1 MEPDDEAPLTL
12 SKWPFYLGDALLVV
26 TALAIAILG
35 NGQLTNMQVVFCVI
49 AVAFGAVIFGL
60 PYVVEYS
67 MRVREE
73 RDERLSELRLLK
85 GYLQKAEAAL
95 LQSDERLN
103 ELESGS
109 GSVDQRCE
117 LLASAVD
124 QKLNHASQVLATLS
138 QQVAAIEVCN
148 TDQVA
153 AFAALKVQL
162 DVFNATPKESASAE
176 AVTAFPAALATLEAR
191 LTAAVA
197 PLGSIESRVLALEG
211 SAQAAVE
218 AASSATAAITA
229 TAAAEAETSASA
241 RAPRSRRSKA
251 DAGLL
256 QRAIPEKQN
265 SASSA
270 VSRIIDS
277 KSKLAKPEP
286 EVTESTVMPEEPVS
300 EQALPKASVTEVIEA
315 QELVVELDPNE
326 VSEAAAR
333 LPEESEVQIEADLI
347 EDDDLIEE
355 DELQESAESES
366 EAITEAERVE
376 AADDLIVEVVNGA
389 AAEPEFEELAP
400 ELEATEVAMR
410 ASAGL
415 ATEADTPVDLFG
427 EGQPVAIRRA
437 RTKANDAVFTASI
450 LIGIGNKPFLR
461 GSAGG
466 LDWQTGIPMEFEEIG
481 KWRWVAPADLDGPV
495 EVQIYR
501 NDEDPDRKG
510 RHTVEPGQKLEVTP
524 VF

>member
-1 MEPDDEAPLTL
+1 MQSDDEAPLTL

-35 NGQLTNMQVVFCVI
+35 NWQLTDMQVISCVI
-49 AVAFGAVIFGL
+49 AVALGAVIFGL

-73 RDERLSELRLLK
+73 RDDRTSELRLLK
-85 GYLQKAEAAL
+85 GHLQKAEAAL
-95 LQSDERLN
+95 LQCHERLN

-124 QKLNHASQVLATLS
+124 QKLNQASQVLATVS
-138 QQVAAIEVCN
+138 QQVAAIEVFN
-148 TDQVA
+148 NDQVD

-162 DVFNATPKESASAE
+162 DAFSATPKDDASAGVE
-176 AVTAFPAALATLEAR
+176 TALQAALATLEAR
-191 LTAAVA
+191 LTEAVE
-197 PLGSIESRVLALEG
+197 PLGSIESRVVVLEA
-211 SAQAAVE
+211 SAQVAVE
-218 AASSATAAITA
+218 ATA
-229 TAAAEAETSASA
+229 TAEAEASAPA

-256 QRAIPEKQN
+256 QRAIQEKQD

-286 EVTESTVMPEEPVS
+286 EVTETTEMPAEPMS
-300 EQALPKASVTEVIEA
+300 EQIVPNESASEDTET
-315 QELVVELDPNE
+315 QELVVELDPTE
-326 VSEAAAR
+326 VSEAIEEVS
-333 LPEESEVQIEADLI
+333 EESEVRIGADLI
-347 EDDDLIEE
+347 EDD
-355 DELQESAESES
+355 ELQEAAASEAEAV
-366 EAITEAERVE
+366 AITEAERVE
-376 AADDLIVEVVNGA
+376 AADDLIVEVVDGT
-389 AAEPEFEELAP
+389 AAEPEFEAP
-400 ELEATEVAMR
+400 TPNLEAAEAVTR
-410 ASAGL
+410 ASPKLEA
-415 ATEADTPVDLFG
+415 EADTPVDLFG
-427 EGQPVAIRRA
+427 EVEPAAIRQP

-466 LDWQTGIPMEFEEIG
+466 LSWQIGLPMDFEEIG
-481 KWRWVAPADLDGPV
+481 KWRWVAPADLAGPV
-495 EVQIYR
+495 ELQIYR
-501 NDEDPDRKG
+501 NDEDPDRNG
-510 RHTVEPGQKLEVTP
+510 RHTLDPGQKLEVTP
-524 VF
+524 IF

>member
-1 MEPDDEAPLTL
+1 MQSDDEAPLTL

-35 NGQLTNMQVVFCVI
+35 NWQLTDIQVISCVV
-49 AVAFGAVIFGL
+49 AVALGAVVFGL

-73 RDERLSELRLLK
+73 RDDQSSELRLLQ
-85 GYLQKAEAAL
+85 GHLRKAEPAL
-95 LQSDERLN
+95 LECHERLN

-124 QKLNHASQVLATLS
+124 QKLNHTSQVLVTLS
-138 QQVAAIEVCN
+138 QQIAAIEVCN
-148 TDQVA
+148 TDQVG

-162 DVFNATPKESASAE
+162 DAFGATPQNDASAE
-176 AVTAFPAALATLEAR
+176 AVTALQAALATLEAR
-191 LTAAVA
+191 LTAAVE
-197 PLGSIESRVLALEG
+197 PLGSIESRVVVLEA
-211 SAQAAVE
+211 SAQVAVE
-218 AASSATAAITA
+218 AASSATA
-229 TAAAEAETSASA
+229 TAAATETSAPA

-256 QRAIPEKQN
+256 QRAIQEKQN

-277 KSKLAKPEP
+277 KSKLAKPES
-286 EVTESTVMPEEPVS
+286 EVTESTEMLEEPVS
-300 EQALPKASVTEVIEA
+300 EPAVPNESASEDTET
-315 QELVVELDPNE
+315 QELVVELDPTE
-326 VSEAAAR
+326 VSEAIEEVS
-333 LPEESEVQIEADLI
+333 EESEVQIRADLI
-347 EDDDLIEE
+347 ED
-355 DELQESAESES
+355 DELQESAESEV
-366 EAITEAERVE
+366 ITEAERDQ
-376 AADDLIVEVVNGA
+376 AADDLIVEVIDGA
-389 AAEPEFEELAP
+389 AAEADFKEPTP
-400 ELEATEVAMR
+400 ELEVTEAVMR
-410 ASAGL
+410 ASPKLEA
-415 ATEADTPVDLFG
+415 EADTPVDLFG
-427 EGQPVAIRRA
+427 EAQPAVIRRA
-437 RTKANDAVFTASI
+437 RTKANDGVFTASI

-466 LDWQTGIPMEFEEIG
+466 LSWQTGIPMDFEEIG

-501 NDEDPDRKG
+501 NDEDPDRNG
-510 RHTVEPGQKLEVTP
+510 RHTLEPGQKLEVTP

>member
-218 AASSATAAITA
+218 AASSATAA
-229 TAAAEAETSASA
+229 AEVETSTSA

-355 DELQESAESES
+355 DELQESAESEA
-366 EAITEAERVE
+366 EVITEAERDQ

-466 LDWQTGIPMEFEEIG
+466 LNWQTGIPMEFEEIG

>member
-218 AASSATAAITA
+218 AASSATAA
-229 TAAAEAETSASA
+229 AEVETSTSA

-333 LPEESEVQIEADLI
+333 LPEESEVQIRADLI
-347 EDDDLIEE
+347 EDDDLIENG
-355 DELQESAESES
+355 DLQEAAES

-389 AAEPEFEELAP
+389 AAEPEFEEPAP

-466 LDWQTGIPMEFEEIG
+466 LNWQTGIPMEFEEIG

>member
-1 MEPDDEAPLTL
+1 MQSDDEAPLTL

-35 NGQLTNMQVVFCVI
+35 NWQLTDIQVISCVV
-49 AVAFGAVIFGL
+49 AVALGAVVFGL

-73 RDERLSELRLLK
+73 RDDQSSELRLLQ
-85 GYLQKAEAAL
+85 GHLRKAEAAL
-95 LQSDERLN
+95 LECHERLN

-117 LLASAVD
+117 ILASAVD
-124 QKLNHASQVLATLS
+124 QKLNHTSQVLATLS
-138 QQVAAIEVCN
+138 QQVTAIDVSN
-148 TDQVA
+148 TDQVT

-162 DVFNATPKESASAE
+162 DAFSVMPKDGASDTSAE
-176 AVTAFPAALATLEAR
+176 AVTALQAALATLEAR
-191 LTAAVA
+191 LTAAVE
-197 PLGSIESRVLALEG
+197 PLGSIESRVVVLEA
-211 SAQAAVE
+211 SAQVAVE
-218 AASSATAAITA
+218 AASAATAT
-229 TAAAEAETSASA
+229 AEAETSAPA
-241 RAPRSRRSKA
+241 RAPRRRRSKA

-256 QRAIPEKQN
+256 QRAIQEKQN

-286 EVTESTVMPEEPVS
+286 EVTESTEMPEMPEEPMS
-300 EQALPKASVTEVIEA
+300 EPAVPNESISEVTEA

-333 LPEESEVQIEADLI
+333 LPEESEVQIRADLI
-347 EDDDLIEE
+347 EA
-355 DELQESAESES
+355 DELQEAAVS
-366 EAITEAERVE
+366 EAEVNTEAERDE
-376 AADDLIVEVVNGA
+376 AADDLIVEVVDGA
-389 AAEPEFEELAP
+389 AAEAGFEEPEPKSEVAETAMQPSP
-400 ELEATEVAMR
+400 ELNAEANA
-410 ASAGL
+410 
-415 ATEADTPVDLFG
+415 PVDLFG
-427 EGQPVAIRRA
+427 EGQPAATRRTP
-437 RTKANDAVFTASI
+437 TKANDAVFTASI

-466 LDWQTGIPMEFEEIG
+466 LSWQTGIPMDFEEIG
-481 KWRWVAPADLDGPV
+481 KWRWVAPVDLDGPL
-495 EVQIYR
+495 ELQIYR

-510 RHTVEPGQKLEVTP
+510 RHILEPGQKLEVTP

>member
-1 MEPDDEAPLTL
+1 MQSDDEAPLTL

-35 NGQLTNMQVVFCVI
+35 NWQLTDIQVISCVV
-49 AVAFGAVIFGL
+49 AVALGAVVFGL

-73 RDERLSELRLLK
+73 RDDQSSELRLLQ
-85 GYLQKAEAAL
+85 GHLRKAEPAL
-95 LQSDERLN
+95 LECHERLN

-124 QKLNHASQVLATLS
+124 QKLNHTSQVLVALS

-148 TDQVA
+148 TDQVG

-162 DVFNATPKESASAE
+162 DAFGATPQNDASAE
-176 AVTAFPAALATLEAR
+176 AVTALQAALATLEAR
-191 LTAAVA
+191 LTAAVE
-197 PLGSIESRVLALEG
+197 PLGPIESRVVVLEA
-211 SAQAAVE
+211 SAQVAVE
-218 AASSATAAITA
+218 AASSATA
-229 TAAAEAETSASA
+229 TAAATETSAPA

-256 QRAIPEKQN
+256 QRAIQEKQN

-277 KSKLAKPEP
+277 KSQLAKPES
-286 EVTESTVMPEEPVS
+286 EVTESTEMLEEPVS
-300 EQALPKASVTEVIEA
+300 EPDVPNESASEDTET
-315 QELVVELDPNE
+315 QELVVELDPTE
-326 VSEAAAR
+326 VSEAIEEVS
-333 LPEESEVQIEADLI
+333 EESEVQIGADLI
-347 EDDDLIEE
+347 EDH
-355 DELQESAESES
+355 ELQESAESEA
-366 EAITEAERVE
+366 EVITEAERDQ
-376 AADDLIVEVVNGA
+376 AADDLIVEVVDGA
-389 AAEPEFEELAP
+389 AAEADFKEPTP
-400 ELEATEVAMR
+400 ELEVTEAVMR
-410 ASAGL
+410 ASPKLEA
-415 ATEADTPVDLFG
+415 EADTPVDLFG
-427 EGQPVAIRRA
+427 EAQPAVIRRA
-437 RTKANDAVFTASI
+437 RTKANDGVFTASI

-466 LDWQTGIPMEFEEIG
+466 LSWQTGIPMDFEEIG

-510 RHTVEPGQKLEVTP
+510 RHTLEPGQKLEVTP

>member
-1 MEPDDEAPLTL
+1 MQSDDEAPLTL

-35 NGQLTNMQVVFCVI
+35 NWQLTDIQVISCVV
-49 AVAFGAVIFGL
+49 AVALGAVVFGL

-73 RDERLSELRLLK
+73 RDDQSSELRLLQEH
-85 GYLQKAEAAL
+85 LRKAEPAL
-95 LQSDERLN
+95 LECHERLN

-124 QKLNHASQVLATLS
+124 QKLNHTSQVLVTLS
-138 QQVAAIEVCN
+138 QQIAAIEVCN
-148 TDQVA
+148 TDQVG

-162 DVFNATPKESASAE
+162 DAFGATPQNDASAE
-176 AVTAFPAALATLEAR
+176 AVTALQAALATLEAR
-191 LTAAVA
+191 LTAAVE
-197 PLGSIESRVLALEG
+197 PLGSIESRVVVLEA
-211 SAQAAVE
+211 SAQVAVE
-218 AASSATAAITA
+218 AASAA
-229 TAAAEAETSASA
+229 TAAATETSAPA
-241 RAPRSRRSKA
+241 RVPRSRRSKA

-256 QRAIPEKQN
+256 QRAIQEKQN

-277 KSKLAKPEP
+277 KSQLAKPES
-286 EVTESTVMPEEPVS
+286 EVTESTEMLEEPVS
-300 EQALPKASVTEVIEA
+300 EPAVPNESVSEDTET
-315 QELVVELDPNE
+315 QELVVELDPTE
-326 VSEAAAR
+326 VSEAIEEVS
-333 LPEESEVQIEADLI
+333 EESEVQIGADLI
-347 EDDDLIEE
+347 EDH
-355 DELQESAESES
+355 ELQESAESEA
-366 EAITEAERVE
+366 EVITEAERDQ
-376 AADDLIVEVVNGA
+376 AADDLIVEVVDGA
-389 AAEPEFEELAP
+389 AAEADFKEPTP
-400 ELEATEVAMR
+400 ELEVTEAAMR
-410 ASAGL
+410 ASPKLEA
-415 ATEADTPVDLFG
+415 EADTPVDLFG
-427 EGQPVAIRRA
+427 EAQPAVIRRA
-437 RTKANDAVFTASI
+437 RTKANDGVFTASI

-466 LDWQTGIPMEFEEIG
+466 LSWQTGIPMDFEEIG

-510 RHTVEPGQKLEVTP
+510 RHTLEPGQKLEVTP

>member
-218 AASSATAAITA
+218 AASSATAA
-229 TAAAEAETSASA
+229 AEVETSTSA

-333 LPEESEVQIEADLI
+333 LPEESEVQIRADLI

-355 DELQESAESES
+355 DELQESAES

>member
-1 MEPDDEAPLTL
+1 MQSDDEAPLTL
-12 SKWPFYLGDALLVV
+12 SKWPFYLGDALLIV

-35 NGQLTNMQVVFCVI
+35 NWQLTDIQVISCVV
-49 AVAFGAVIFGL
+49 AVALGAVVFGL

-73 RDERLSELRLLK
+73 RDDQSSELRLLQ
-85 GYLQKAEAAL
+85 GHLRKAEPAL
-95 LQSDERLN
+95 LECHERLN

-124 QKLNHASQVLATLS
+124 QKLNHTSQVLATLS

-148 TDQVA
+148 TDQVG

-162 DVFNATPKESASAE
+162 DAFGATPQNDASAE
-176 AVTAFPAALATLEAR
+176 AVTALQAALATLEAR
-191 LTAAVA
+191 LTAAVE
-197 PLGSIESRVLALEG
+197 PLGSIESRVVVLEA
-211 SAQAAVE
+211 SAQVAVE
-218 AASSATAAITA
+218 AASAATA
-229 TAAAEAETSASA
+229 TAAATETSAPA

-256 QRAIPEKQN
+256 QRAIQEKQN

-277 KSKLAKPEP
+277 KSKLAKPES
-286 EVTESTVMPEEPVS
+286 EVTESTEMLEEPVS
-300 EQALPKASVTEVIEA
+300 EPDVPNESVSEDTET
-315 QELVVELDPNE
+315 QELVVELDPTE
-326 VSEAAAR
+326 VSEAIEEVS
-333 LPEESEVQIEADLI
+333 EESEVQIRADLI
-347 EDDDLIEE
+347 EDN
-355 DELQESAESES
+355 ELQESAESEV
-366 EAITEAERVE
+366 ITEAERDQ
-376 AADDLIVEVVNGA
+376 AADDLIVEVVDGA
-389 AAEPEFEELAP
+389 AAEADFKEPTP
-400 ELEATEVAMR
+400 ELEVTEAAMR
-410 ASAGL
+410 ASPKLEA
-415 ATEADTPVDLFG
+415 EADTPVDLFG
-427 EGQPVAIRRA
+427 EAQPAVIRRA
-437 RTKANDAVFTASI
+437 RTKANDGVFTASI

-466 LDWQTGIPMEFEEIG
+466 LSWQTGIPMDFEEIG
-481 KWRWVAPADLDGPV
+481 KWRWVVPADLDGPV

-510 RHTVEPGQKLEVTP
+510 RHTLEPGQKLEVTP

>member
-1 MEPDDEAPLTL
+1 MQSDDEAPLTL

-35 NGQLTNMQVVFCVI
+35 NWQLTDIQVISCVV
-49 AVAFGAVIFGL
+49 AVALGAVVFGL

-73 RDERLSELRLLK
+73 RDDQSSELRLLQ
-85 GYLQKAEAAL
+85 GHLRKAEPAL
-95 LQSDERLN
+95 LECHERLN

-124 QKLNHASQVLATLS
+124 QKLNHTSQVLVTLS
-138 QQVAAIEVCN
+138 QQIAAIEVCN
-148 TDQVA
+148 TDQVG

-162 DVFNATPKESASAE
+162 DAFGATPQNDASAE
-176 AVTAFPAALATLEAR
+176 AVTALQAALATLEAR
-191 LTAAVA
+191 LTAAVE
-197 PLGSIESRVLALEG
+197 PLGSIESRVVVLEA
-211 SAQAAVE
+211 SAQVAVE
-218 AASSATAAITA
+218 AASAA
-229 TAAAEAETSASA
+229 TAAATETSAPA
-241 RAPRSRRSKA
+241 RVPRSRRSKA

-256 QRAIPEKQN
+256 QRAIQEKQN

-277 KSKLAKPEP
+277 KSKLAKPES
-286 EVTESTVMPEEPVS
+286 EVTESTEMLEEPVS
-300 EQALPKASVTEVIEA
+300 EPAVPNESVSEDTET

-333 LPEESEVQIEADLI
+333 LPEESEVQIRADLI
-347 EDDDLIEE
+347 EDH
-355 DELQESAESES
+355 ELQESAESEV
-366 EAITEAERVE
+366 ITEAERDQ
-376 AADDLIVEVVNGA
+376 AADDLIVEVVDGA
-389 AAEPEFEELAP
+389 AAEADFKEPTP
-400 ELEATEVAMR
+400 ELEVTEAAMR
-410 ASAGL
+410 ASPKLEA
-415 ATEADTPVDLFG
+415 EADTPVDLFG
-427 EGQPVAIRRA
+427 EAQPAVIRRA
-437 RTKANDAVFTASI
+437 RTKANDGVFTASI

-466 LDWQTGIPMEFEEIG
+466 LSWQTGIPMDFEEIG

-510 RHTVEPGQKLEVTP
+510 RHTLEPGQKLEVTP

>member
-218 AASSATAAITA
+218 AASSATAA
-229 TAAAEAETSASA
+229 AEVETSTSA

-333 LPEESEVQIEADLI
+333 LPEESEVQIRADLI

-355 DELQESAESES
+355 RRVAGGLQSRRRG
-366 EAITEAERVE
+366 ITEAERVE

>member
-1 MEPDDEAPLTL
+1 MQSDDEAPLTL

-35 NGQLTNMQVVFCVI
+35 NWQLTDIQVISCVV
-49 AVAFGAVIFGL
+49 AVALGAVVFGL

-73 RDERLSELRLLK
+73 RDDQSSELRLLQ
-85 GYLQKAEAAL
+85 GHLRKAEPAL
-95 LQSDERLN
+95 LECHERLN

-124 QKLNHASQVLATLS
+124 QKLNHTSQVLATLS

-148 TDQVA
+148 TDQVG

-162 DVFNATPKESASAE
+162 DAFGATPQNDASAE
-176 AVTAFPAALATLEAR
+176 AVTALQAALATLEAR
-191 LTAAVA
+191 LTAAVE
-197 PLGSIESRVLALEG
+197 PLGSIESRVVVLEA
-211 SAQAAVE
+211 SAQVAVE
-218 AASSATAAITA
+218 AASAATA
-229 TAAAEAETSASA
+229 TAAATETSAPA

-256 QRAIPEKQN
+256 QRAIQEKQN

-277 KSKLAKPEP
+277 KSKLAKPES
-286 EVTESTVMPEEPVS
+286 EVTESTEMLEEPVS
-300 EQALPKASVTEVIEA
+300 EPDVPNESVSEDTET
-315 QELVVELDPNE
+315 QELVVELDPTE
-326 VSEAAAR
+326 VSEAIEEVS
-333 LPEESEVQIEADLI
+333 EESEVQIRADLI
-347 EDDDLIEE
+347 EDN
-355 DELQESAESES
+355 ELQESAESEV
-366 EAITEAERVE
+366 ITEAERDQ
-376 AADDLIVEVVNGA
+376 AADDLIVEVVDGA
-389 AAEPEFEELAP
+389 AAEADFKEPTP
-400 ELEATEVAMR
+400 ELEVTEAAMR
-410 ASAGL
+410 ASPKLEA
-415 ATEADTPVDLFG
+415 EADTPVDLFG
-427 EGQPVAIRRA
+427 EAQPAVIRRA
-437 RTKANDAVFTASI
+437 RTKANDGVFTASI

-466 LDWQTGIPMEFEEIG
+466 LSWQTGIPMDFEEIG
-481 KWRWVAPADLDGPV
+481 KWRWVVPADLDGPV

-510 RHTVEPGQKLEVTP
+510 RHTLEPGQKLEVTP

>member
-1 MEPDDEAPLTL
+1 M
-12 SKWPFYLGDALLVV
+12 
-26 TALAIAILG
+26 
-35 NGQLTNMQVVFCVI
+35 
-49 AVAFGAVIFGL
+49 
-60 PYVVEYS
+60 
-67 MRVREE
+67 
-73 RDERLSELRLLK
+73 
-85 GYLQKAEAAL
+85 
-95 LQSDERLN
+95 
-103 ELESGS
+103 
-109 GSVDQRCE
+109 
-117 LLASAVD
+117 
-124 QKLNHASQVLATLS
+124 
-138 QQVAAIEVCN
+138 
-148 TDQVA
+148 
-153 AFAALKVQL
+153 
-162 DVFNATPKESASAE
+162 
-176 AVTAFPAALATLEAR
+176 
-191 LTAAVA
+191 
-197 PLGSIESRVLALEG
+197 
-211 SAQAAVE
+211 
-218 AASSATAAITA
+218 
-229 TAAAEAETSASA
+229 
-241 RAPRSRRSKA
+241 
-251 DAGLL
+251 

-286 EVTESTVMPEEPVS
+286 EVTESTEMPEEPVS
-300 EQALPKASVTEVIEA
+300 EQALPKASVTEVTEA

-326 VSEAAAR
+326 VSQAAAR
-333 LPEESEVQIEADLI
+333 LPEESEVQIRADLI

-376 AADDLIVEVVNGA
+376 AADDLIVEVVDGA
-389 AAEPEFEELAP
+389 AAEPEFEEPAP

-415 ATEADTPVDLFG
+415 EAEADTPVDLFG
-427 EGQPVAIRRA
+427 EAKPAAIRRA

-466 LDWQTGIPMEFEEIG
+466 LNWQTGIPMEFEEIG

>member
-35 NGQLTNMQVVFCVI
+35 NWQLTDMQVIACVI
-49 AVAFGAVIFGL
+49 AVALGAVIFGL

-73 RDERLSELRLLK
+73 RDDRSSELRLLK
-85 GYLQKAEAAL
+85 GHLHKAEAAL
-95 LQSDERLN
+95 LECHERLN

-117 LLASAVD
+117 ILASAVD

-138 QQVAAIEVCN
+138 QKVTAIEVCN
-148 TDQVA
+148 TDQVT

-162 DVFNATPKESASAE
+162 DAFSAMPKDDASAE
-176 AVTAFPAALATLEAR
+176 AVIALEAALASLENR
-191 LTAAVA
+191 LTTAVE
-197 PLGSIESRVLALEG
+197 PLGSIESRVVVLEA
-211 SAQAAVE
+211 SAQVAVE
-218 AASSATAAITA
+218 AASAAIA
-229 TAAAEAETSASA
+229 TAAAETSAPA
-241 RAPRSRRSKA
+241 RAPRPRRSKA

-256 QRAIPEKQN
+256 QRAIQEKQD

-286 EVTESTVMPEEPVS
+286 EVTESTEMPEEPMPEPAV
-300 EQALPKASVTEVIEA
+300 PKESVPEDTET
-315 QELVVELDPNE
+315 QELVVELDPIE
-326 VSEAAAR
+326 VSETI
-333 LPEESEVQIEADLI
+333 EEGSEGSEFPIGADLA
-347 EDDDLIEE
+347 ED
-355 DELQESAESES
+355 DELQEAAAS
-366 EAITEAERVE
+366 EAEVIAETERVE
-376 AADDLIVEVVNGA
+376 AADDLIVEVVDGA
-389 AAEPEFEELAP
+389 AAEPEFEAPTPNLEAAEAATRTSP
-400 ELEATEVAMR
+400 ELEA
-410 ASAGL
+410 
-415 ATEADTPVDLFG
+415 EADAPVDLFG
-427 EGQPVAIRRA
+427 EAEPAAIRRA

-466 LDWQTGIPMEFEEIG
+466 LSWQTGIPMDFEEIG
-481 KWRWVAPADLDGPV
+481 KWRWVAPADLAGPV
-495 EVQIYR
+495 ELQIYR
-501 NDEDPDRKG
+501 NDEDPDRNG
-510 RHTVEPGQKLEVTP
+510 RHTLDPGQKLEVTP
-524 VF
+524 IF

>member
-1 MEPDDEAPLTL
+1 MLPDDEAPLTL

-35 NGQLTNMQVVFCVI
+35 NWQLTDIQVVSCVI
-49 AVAFGAVIFGL
+49 AVALGAVIFGL

-67 MRVREE
+67 MRVRED
-73 RDERLSELRLLK
+73 RDDRSSELRLLK
-85 GYLQKAEAAL
+85 GHLQKTEATL
-95 LQSDERLN
+95 LECHERLT

-117 LLASAVD
+117 ILASAVD

-138 QQVAAIEVCN
+138 QQVAAIDVSSS
-148 TDQVA
+148 DQAA
-153 AFAALKVQL
+153 AFAVLKDQVDAFSTTSK
-162 DVFNATPKESASAE
+162 DVASGE
-176 AVTAFPAALATLEAR
+176 AVTALQSALATLEAR

-211 SAQAAVE
+211 SAQAVVE
-218 AASSATAAITA
+218 VASSSI
-229 TAAAEAETSASA
+229 AEAETSVPA
-241 RAPRSRRSKA
+241 RTPRSRRSKA

-256 QRAIPEKQN
+256 QRAIQGKQN

-277 KSKLAKPEP
+277 KSQPAKPEP
-286 EVTESTVMPEEPVS
+286 EVTESTEMPEEPVS
-300 EQALPKASVTEVIEA
+300 EQALPNESVSEVTEV
-315 QELVVELDPNE
+315 QELVIEFDPNE
-326 VSEAAAR
+326 VSEAVDS
-333 LPEESEVQIEADLI
+333 LPEESEVQIGADMIKNGDLI
-347 EDDDLIEE
+347 ENDDLIKNDDLIVDEE
-355 DELQESAESES
+355 LREAAESET
-366 EAITEAERVE
+366 EVIAEAERVE
-376 AADDLIVEVVNGA
+376 VADDLIVEV
-389 AAEPEFEELAP
+389 
-400 ELEATEVAMR
+400 
-410 ASAGL
+410 
-415 ATEADTPVDLFG
+415 TEAVTRESPGIEAEAEGPVDLFG
-427 EGQPVAIRRA
+427 EAQPVAIRRA

-466 LDWQTGIPMEFEEIG
+466 LSWQTGIPMDFEEIG

-510 RHTVEPGQKLEVTP
+510 RHTLEPGQKFEVTP

>member
-1 MEPDDEAPLTL
+1 MQSDDEAPLTL

-35 NGQLTNMQVVFCVI
+35 NWQLTDIQVISCVV
-49 AVAFGAVIFGL
+49 AVALGAVVFGL

-73 RDERLSELRLLK
+73 RDDQSSELRLLQ
-85 GYLQKAEAAL
+85 GHLRKAEPAL
-95 LQSDERLN
+95 LECHERLN

-124 QKLNHASQVLATLS
+124 QKLNHTSQVLVTLS
-138 QQVAAIEVCN
+138 QQIAAIEVCN
-148 TDQVA
+148 TDQVG

-162 DVFNATPKESASAE
+162 DAFGATPQNDASAE
-176 AVTAFPAALATLEAR
+176 AVTALQAALATLEAR
-191 LTAAVA
+191 LTAAVE
-197 PLGSIESRVLALEG
+197 PLGSIESRVVVLEA
-211 SAQAAVE
+211 SAQIAVE
-218 AASSATAAITA
+218 AASSATA
-229 TAAAEAETSASA
+229 TAAATETSAPA

-256 QRAIPEKQN
+256 QRAIQEKQN

-277 KSKLAKPEP
+277 KSKLAKPES
-286 EVTESTVMPEEPVS
+286 EVTESTEMLEEPVS
-300 EQALPKASVTEVIEA
+300 EPAVPNESASEDTET
-315 QELVVELDPNE
+315 QELVVELDPTE
-326 VSEAAAR
+326 VSEAIEEVS
-333 LPEESEVQIEADLI
+333 EESEVQIRADLI
-347 EDDDLIEE
+347 ED
-355 DELQESAESES
+355 DELQESAESEV
-366 EAITEAERVE
+366 ITEAERDQ
-376 AADDLIVEVVNGA
+376 AADDLIVEVIDGA
-389 AAEPEFEELAP
+389 AAEADFKEPTP
-400 ELEATEVAMR
+400 ELEVTEAVMR
-410 ASAGL
+410 ASPKLEA
-415 ATEADTPVDLFG
+415 EADTPVDLFG
-427 EGQPVAIRRA
+427 EAQPAVIRRA
-437 RTKANDAVFTASI
+437 RTKANDGVFTASI

-466 LDWQTGIPMEFEEIG
+466 LSWQTGIPMDFEEIG

-501 NDEDPDRKG
+501 NDEDPDRNG
-510 RHTVEPGQKLEVTP
+510 RHTLEPGQKLEVTP

>member
-35 NGQLTNMQVVFCVI
+35 NWQLTDMQVIACVI
-49 AVAFGAVIFGL
+49 AVALGAVIFGL

-73 RDERLSELRLLK
+73 RDDRSSELRLLK
-85 GYLQKAEAAL
+85 GHLHKAEAAL
-95 LQSDERLN
+95 LECHERLN

-117 LLASAVD
+117 ILASAVD

-138 QQVAAIEVCN
+138 QKVTAIEVCN
-148 TDQVA
+148 TDQVT

-162 DVFNATPKESASAE
+162 DAFSAMPKDDASAE
-176 AVTAFPAALATLEAR
+176 AVIALEAALASLENR
-191 LTAAVA
+191 LTTAVE
-197 PLGSIESRVLALEG
+197 PLGSIESRVVVLEA
-211 SAQAAVE
+211 SAQVAVE
-218 AASSATAAITA
+218 AASAAIA
-229 TAAAEAETSASA
+229 TAAAETSAPA

-256 QRAIPEKQN
+256 QRAIQEKQD

-286 EVTESTVMPEEPVS
+286 EVTESTEMPEEPMPEPAV
-300 EQALPKASVTEVIEA
+300 PKESVPEDTET
-315 QELVVELDPNE
+315 QELVVELDPIE
-326 VSEAAAR
+326 VSETI
-333 LPEESEVQIEADLI
+333 EEGSEGSEFPIGADLA
-347 EDDDLIEE
+347 ED
-355 DELQESAESES
+355 DELQEAAAS
-366 EAITEAERVE
+366 EAEVIAETERVE
-376 AADDLIVEVVNGA
+376 AADDLIVEVVDGA
-389 AAEPEFEELAP
+389 AAEPELEVPRP
-400 ELEATEVAMR
+400 ELEISEAVTR
-410 ASAGL
+410 ASPKLEA
-415 ATEADTPVDLFG
+415 EADTPVDLFG
-427 EGQPVAIRRA
+427 EVEPAAIRQP

-466 LDWQTGIPMEFEEIG
+466 LSWQIGLPMDFEEIG
-481 KWRWVAPADLDGPV
+481 KWRWVAPADLAGPV
-495 EVQIYR
+495 ELQIYR
-501 NDEDPDRKG
+501 NDEDPDRNG
-510 RHTVEPGQKLEVTP
+510 RHTLDPGQKLEVTP
-524 VF
+524 IF

>member
-218 AASSATAAITA
+218 AASSATAA
-229 TAAAEAETSASA
+229 AEVETSTSA

-333 LPEESEVQIEADLI
+333 LPEESEVQIRADLI

-355 DELQESAESES
+355 DELQEAAES

>member
-1 MEPDDEAPLTL
+1 MQSDDEAPLTL

-35 NGQLTNMQVVFCVI
+35 NWQLTDIQVISCVV
-49 AVAFGAVIFGL
+49 AVALGAVVFGL

-73 RDERLSELRLLK
+73 RDDQSSELRLLQ
-85 GYLQKAEAAL
+85 GHLRKAEPAL
-95 LQSDERLN
+95 LECHERLN

-124 QKLNHASQVLATLS
+124 QKLNHTSQVLVALS

-148 TDQVA
+148 TDQVG

-162 DVFNATPKESASAE
+162 DAFGATPQNDASAE
-176 AVTAFPAALATLEAR
+176 AVTALQAALATLEAR
-191 LTAAVA
+191 LTAAVE
-197 PLGSIESRVLALEG
+197 PLGSIESRVVVLEA
-211 SAQAAVE
+211 SAQVAVE
-218 AASSATAAITA
+218 AASAATA
-229 TAAAEAETSASA
+229 TAAATETSAPA

-256 QRAIPEKQN
+256 QRAIQEKQN

-277 KSKLAKPEP
+277 KSKLAKPES
-286 EVTESTVMPEEPVS
+286 EVTESTEMLEEPVS
-300 EQALPKASVTEVIEA
+300 EPAVPNESVSEDTET

-333 LPEESEVQIEADLI
+333 LPEESEVQIRADLI
-347 EDDDLIEE
+347 EDH
-355 DELQESAESES
+355 ELQESAESEV
-366 EAITEAERVE
+366 ITEAERDQ
-376 AADDLIVEVVNGA
+376 AADDLIVEVVDGA
-389 AAEPEFEELAP
+389 AAEADFKEPTP
-400 ELEATEVAMR
+400 ELEVTEAAMR
-410 ASAGL
+410 ASPKLEA
-415 ATEADTPVDLFG
+415 EADTPVDLFG
-427 EGQPVAIRRA
+427 EAQPAVIRRA
-437 RTKANDAVFTASI
+437 RTKANDGVFTASI

-466 LDWQTGIPMEFEEIG
+466 LSWQTGIPMDFEEIG

-510 RHTVEPGQKLEVTP
+510 RHTLEPGQKLEVTP

>member
-1 MEPDDEAPLTL
+1 MQSDDEAPLTL

-35 NGQLTNMQVVFCVI
+35 NWQLTDIQVISCVV
-49 AVAFGAVIFGL
+49 AVALGAVVFGL

-73 RDERLSELRLLK
+73 RDDQSSELRLLQ
-85 GYLQKAEAAL
+85 GHLRKAEPAL
-95 LQSDERLN
+95 LECHERLN

-124 QKLNHASQVLATLS
+124 QKLNHTSQVLVTLS
-138 QQVAAIEVCN
+138 QQIAAIEVCN
-148 TDQVA
+148 TDQVG

-162 DVFNATPKESASAE
+162 DAFGATPQNDASAE
-176 AVTAFPAALATLEAR
+176 AVTALQAALATLEAR
-191 LTAAVA
+191 LTAAVE
-197 PLGSIESRVLALEG
+197 PLGSIESRVVVLEA
-211 SAQAAVE
+211 SAQVAVE
-218 AASSATAAITA
+218 AASAATA
-229 TAAAEAETSASA
+229 TAAATETSAPA

-256 QRAIPEKQN
+256 QRAIQEKQN

-277 KSKLAKPEP
+277 KSKLAKPES
-286 EVTESTVMPEEPVS
+286 EVTESTEMLEEPVS
-300 EQALPKASVTEVIEA
+300 EPDVPNESVSEVTEA

-333 LPEESEVQIEADLI
+333 LPEESEVQIRADLI
-347 EDDDLIEE
+347 EDN
-355 DELQESAESES
+355 ELQESAESEV
-366 EAITEAERVE
+366 ITEAERDQ
-376 AADDLIVEVVNGA
+376 AADDLIVEVVDGA
-389 AAEPEFEELAP
+389 AAEADFKEPTP
-400 ELEATEVAMR
+400 ELEVTEAAMR
-410 ASAGL
+410 ASPKLEA
-415 ATEADTPVDLFG
+415 EADTPVDLFG
-427 EGQPVAIRRA
+427 EAQPAVIRRA
-437 RTKANDAVFTASI
+437 RTKANDGVFTASI

-466 LDWQTGIPMEFEEIG
+466 LSWQTGIPMDFEEIG

-510 RHTVEPGQKLEVTP
+510 RHTLEPGQKLEVTP

>member
-1 MEPDDEAPLTL
+1 MQSDDEAPLTL

-35 NGQLTNMQVVFCVI
+35 NWQLTDIQVISCVV
-49 AVAFGAVIFGL
+49 AVALGAVVFGL

-73 RDERLSELRLLK
+73 RDDQSSELRLLQ
-85 GYLQKAEAAL
+85 GHLRKAEPAL
-95 LQSDERLN
+95 LECHERLN

-124 QKLNHASQVLATLS
+124 QKLNHTSQVLVTLS

-148 TDQVA
+148 TDQVG

-162 DVFNATPKESASAE
+162 DAFGATPQNDASAE
-176 AVTAFPAALATLEAR
+176 AVTALQAALATLEAR
-191 LTAAVA
+191 LTAAVE
-197 PLGSIESRVLALEG
+197 PLGSIESRVVVLEA
-211 SAQAAVE
+211 SAQVAVE
-218 AASSATAAITA
+218 AASAA
-229 TAAAEAETSASA
+229 TAAATETSAPA
-241 RAPRSRRSKA
+241 RVPRSRRSKA

-256 QRAIPEKQN
+256 QRAIQEKQN

-277 KSKLAKPEP
+277 KSKLAKPES
-286 EVTESTVMPEEPVS
+286 EVTESTEMLEEPVS
-300 EQALPKASVTEVIEA
+300 EPAVPNESVSEDTET

-333 LPEESEVQIEADLI
+333 LPEESEVQIRADLI
-347 EDDDLIEE
+347 EDH
-355 DELQESAESES
+355 ELQESAESEV
-366 EAITEAERVE
+366 ITEAERDQ
-376 AADDLIVEVVNGA
+376 AADDLIVEVVDGA
-389 AAEPEFEELAP
+389 AAEADFKEPTP
-400 ELEATEVAMR
+400 ELEVTEAAMR
-410 ASAGL
+410 ASPKLEA
-415 ATEADTPVDLFG
+415 EADTPVDLFG
-427 EGQPVAIRRA
+427 EAQPAVIRRA
-437 RTKANDAVFTASI
+437 RTKANDGVFTASI

-466 LDWQTGIPMEFEEIG
+466 LSWQTGIPMDFEEIG

-510 RHTVEPGQKLEVTP
+510 RHTLEPGQKLEVTP

>member
-73 RDERLSELRLLK
+73 RDDQSSELRLLK
-85 GYLQKAEAAL
+85 GHLQKAEAAL

-153 AFAALKVQL
+153 AYAALKVQL
-162 DVFNATPKESASAE
+162 DVFSAAPKESVSAE
-176 AVTAFPAALATLEAR
+176 AATALPAALATLEAR

-218 AASSATAAITA
+218 AASSATA
-229 TAAAEAETSASA
+229 AAAEAETSASA

-286 EVTESTVMPEEPVS
+286 EVTESTEMPEEPVS
-300 EQALPKASVTEVIEA
+300 EQALPKESVSEVTEA

-326 VSEAAAR
+326 VSEAVER
-333 LPEESEVQIEADLI
+333 LPEESEVQIGADLI
-347 EDDDLIEE
+347 EDD
-355 DELQESAESES
+355 ELQEAAES
-366 EAITEAERVE
+366 EAITEAERDQ
-376 AADDLIVEVVNGA
+376 AADDLIVEVVDGA
-389 AAEPEFEELAP
+389 AAEPEFEEPAP
-400 ELEATEVAMR
+400 GLEATEVAMR

-415 ATEADTPVDLFG
+415 EAEADTPVDLFG
-427 EGQPVAIRRA
+427 EAKPVAIRRA

-466 LDWQTGIPMEFEEIG
+466 LNWQTGIPMEFEEIG
-481 KWRWVAPADLDGPV
+481 KWRWVAPVDLDGPV

-510 RHTVEPGQKLEVTP
+510 RHTLEPGQKLEVTP

>member
-1 MEPDDEAPLTL
+1 MQSDDEAPLTL

-35 NGQLTNMQVVFCVI
+35 NWQLTDIQVISCVV
-49 AVAFGAVIFGL
+49 AVALGAVVFGL

-73 RDERLSELRLLK
+73 RDDQSSELRLLQ
-85 GYLQKAEAAL
+85 GHLRKAEPAL
-95 LQSDERLN
+95 LECHERLN

-124 QKLNHASQVLATLS
+124 QKLNHTSQVLVTLS

-148 TDQVA
+148 TDQVG

-162 DVFNATPKESASAE
+162 DAFGATPQNDASAE
-176 AVTAFPAALATLEAR
+176 AVTALQAALATLEAR
-191 LTAAVA
+191 LTAAVE
-197 PLGSIESRVLALEG
+197 PLGSIESRVVVLEA
-211 SAQAAVE
+211 SAQVAVE
-218 AASSATAAITA
+218 AASAA
-229 TAAAEAETSASA
+229 TAAATETSAPA
-241 RAPRSRRSKA
+241 RVPRSRRSKA

-256 QRAIPEKQN
+256 QRAIQEKQN

-277 KSKLAKPEP
+277 KSQLAKPES
-286 EVTESTVMPEEPVS
+286 EVTESTEMLEEPVS
-300 EQALPKASVTEVIEA
+300 EPAVPNESVSEDTET

-333 LPEESEVQIEADLI
+333 LPEESEVQIRADLI
-347 EDDDLIEE
+347 ED
-355 DELQESAESES
+355 DELQESAESEA
-366 EAITEAERVE
+366 EVITEAERDQ
-376 AADDLIVEVVNGA
+376 AADDLIVEVVDGA
-389 AAEPEFEELAP
+389 AAEADFKEPTP
-400 ELEATEVAMR
+400 ELEVTEAAMR
-410 ASAGL
+410 ASPKLEA
-415 ATEADTPVDLFG
+415 EADTPVDLFG
-427 EGQPVAIRRA
+427 EAQPAVIRRA
-437 RTKANDAVFTASI
+437 RTKANDGVFTASI

-466 LDWQTGIPMEFEEIG
+466 LSWQTGIPMDFEEIG

-510 RHTVEPGQKLEVTP
+510 RHTLEPGQKLEVTP

>member
-1 MEPDDEAPLTL
+1 MQSDDEAPLTL

-35 NGQLTNMQVVFCVI
+35 NWQLTDIQVISCVV
-49 AVAFGAVIFGL
+49 AVALGAVVFGL

-73 RDERLSELRLLK
+73 RDDQSSELRLLQ
-85 GYLQKAEAAL
+85 GHLRKAEPAL
-95 LQSDERLN
+95 LECHERLN

-124 QKLNHASQVLATLS
+124 QKLNHTSQVLVTLS

-148 TDQVA
+148 TDQVG

-162 DVFNATPKESASAE
+162 DAFGATPQNDASAE
-176 AVTAFPAALATLEAR
+176 AVTALQAALATLEAR
-191 LTAAVA
+191 LTAAVE
-197 PLGSIESRVLALEG
+197 PLGSIESRVVVLEA
-211 SAQAAVE
+211 SAQVAVE
-218 AASSATAAITA
+218 AASAATA
-229 TAAAEAETSASA
+229 TAAATETSALA

-256 QRAIPEKQN
+256 QRAIQEKQN

-277 KSKLAKPEP
+277 KSKLAKPES
-286 EVTESTVMPEEPVS
+286 EVTESTEMLEEPVS
-300 EQALPKASVTEVIEA
+300 EPAVPNESASEDTET
-315 QELVVELDPNE
+315 QELVVELDPTE
-326 VSEAAAR
+326 VSEAIEEVS
-333 LPEESEVQIEADLI
+333 EESEVQIRADLI
-347 EDDDLIEE
+347 ED
-355 DELQESAESES
+355 DELQESAESEV
-366 EAITEAERVE
+366 ITEAERDQ
-376 AADDLIVEVVNGA
+376 AADDLIVEVVDGA
-389 AAEPEFEELAP
+389 AAEADFKEPTP
-400 ELEATEVAMR
+400 ELEVTEAVMR
-410 ASAGL
+410 ASPKLEA
-415 ATEADTPVDLFG
+415 EADTPVDLFG
-427 EGQPVAIRRA
+427 EAQPAVIRRA
-437 RTKANDAVFTASI
+437 RTKANDGVFTASI

-466 LDWQTGIPMEFEEIG
+466 LSWQTGIPMDFEEIG

-501 NDEDPDRKG
+501 NDEDPDRNG
-510 RHTVEPGQKLEVTP
+510 RHTLEPGQKLEVTP

>member
-1 MEPDDEAPLTL
+1 MQSDDEAPLTL

-35 NGQLTNMQVVFCVI
+35 NWQLTDIQVISCVV
-49 AVAFGAVIFGL
+49 AVALGAVVFGL

-73 RDERLSELRLLK
+73 RDDQSSELRLLQ
-85 GYLQKAEAAL
+85 GHLRKAEPAL
-95 LQSDERLN
+95 LECHERLN

-124 QKLNHASQVLATLS
+124 QKLNHTSQVLVTLS

-148 TDQVA
+148 TDQVG

-162 DVFNATPKESASAE
+162 DAFGATPQNDASAE
-176 AVTAFPAALATLEAR
+176 AVTALQAALATLEAR
-191 LTAAVA
+191 LTAAVE
-197 PLGSIESRVLALEG
+197 PLGSIESRVVVLEA
-211 SAQAAVE
+211 SAQVAVE
-218 AASSATAAITA
+218 AASAATA
-229 TAAAEAETSASA
+229 TAAATETSAPA

-256 QRAIPEKQN
+256 QRAIQEKQN

-277 KSKLAKPEP
+277 KSKLAKPES
-286 EVTESTVMPEEPVS
+286 EVTESTEMLEEPVS
-300 EQALPKASVTEVIEA
+300 EPDVPNESVSEVTEA

-333 LPEESEVQIEADLI
+333 LPEESEVQIRADLI
-347 EDDDLIEE
+347 EDH
-355 DELQESAESES
+355 ELQESAESEV
-366 EAITEAERVE
+366 ITEAERDQ
-376 AADDLIVEVVNGA
+376 AADDLIVEVVDGA
-389 AAEPEFEELAP
+389 AAEADFKEPTP
-400 ELEATEVAMR
+400 ELEVTEAAMR
-410 ASAGL
+410 ASPKLEA
-415 ATEADTPVDLFG
+415 EADTPVDLFG
-427 EGQPVAIRRA
+427 EAQPAVIRRA
-437 RTKANDAVFTASI
+437 RTKANDGVFTASI

-466 LDWQTGIPMEFEEIG
+466 LSWQTGIPMDFEEIG

-510 RHTVEPGQKLEVTP
+510 RHTLEPGQKLEVTP

>member
-35 NGQLTNMQVVFCVI
+35 NWQLTDMQVIACVI
-49 AVAFGAVIFGL
+49 AVALGAVIFGL
-60 PYVVEYS
+60 PHVVEYS

-73 RDERLSELRLLK
+73 RDDRSSELRLLK
-85 GYLQKAEAAL
+85 GHLHKAEAAL
-95 LQSDERLN
+95 LECHERLN

-117 LLASAVD
+117 ILASAVD

-138 QQVAAIEVCN
+138 QKVTAIEVCN
-148 TDQVA
+148 TDQVT

-162 DVFNATPKESASAE
+162 DDFSAMSKDDTSDASAE
-176 AVTAFPAALATLEAR
+176 AVIALEAALASLENR
-191 LTAAVA
+191 LTMAVE
-197 PLGSIESRVLALEG
+197 PLGSIESRVVVLEA
-211 SAQAAVE
+211 SAQVAVE
-218 AASSATAAITA
+218 AASAATATATA
-229 TAAAEAETSASA
+229 TAAATETSAPA
-241 RAPRSRRSKA
+241 RVPRSRRSKA

-256 QRAIPEKQN
+256 QRAIQEKQD

-286 EVTESTVMPEEPVS
+286 EVTESTEMLEEPVS
-300 EQALPKASVTEVIEA
+300 ELAVPNESVSEVTET

-333 LPEESEVQIEADLI
+333 LPEESEVQIRADLI
-347 EDDDLIEE
+347 EDD
-355 DELQESAESES
+355 ELQESAGL
-366 EAITEAERVE
+366 EAEVITEAERDQ
-376 AADDLIVEVVNGA
+376 AADDLIVEVVDGGA
-389 AAEPEFEELAP
+389 AEAEFKEPTP
-400 ELEATEVAMR
+400 ELEVTEAVTR
-410 ASAGL
+410 ASPKLEA
-415 ATEADTPVDLFG
+415 EADTPVDLFG
-427 EGQPVAIRRA
+427 EVEPAAIRQP

-466 LDWQTGIPMEFEEIG
+466 LSWQIGLPMDFEEIG
-481 KWRWVAPADLDGPV
+481 KWRWVAPADLAGPV
-495 EVQIYR
+495 ELQIYR
-501 NDEDPDRKG
+501 NDEDPDRNG
-510 RHTVEPGQKLEVTP
+510 RHTLDPGQKLEVTP
-524 VF
+524 IF

>member
-1 MEPDDEAPLTL
+1 MQSDDEAPLTL

-35 NGQLTNMQVVFCVI
+35 NWQLTDIQVISCVV
-49 AVAFGAVIFGL
+49 AVALGAVVFGL

-73 RDERLSELRLLK
+73 RDDQSSELRLLQ
-85 GYLQKAEAAL
+85 GHLRKAEPAL
-95 LQSDERLN
+95 LECHERLN

-124 QKLNHASQVLATLS
+124 QKLNHTSQVLVTLS

-148 TDQVA
+148 TDQVG

-162 DVFNATPKESASAE
+162 DAFGATPQNDASAE
-176 AVTAFPAALATLEAR
+176 AVTALQAALATLEAR
-191 LTAAVA
+191 LTAAVE
-197 PLGSIESRVLALEG
+197 PLGSIESRVVVLEA
-211 SAQAAVE
+211 SAQVAVE
-218 AASSATAAITA
+218 AASAATA
-229 TAAAEAETSASA
+229 TAAATETSAPA

-256 QRAIPEKQN
+256 QRAIQEKQN

-277 KSKLAKPEP
+277 KSKLAKPES
-286 EVTESTVMPEEPVS
+286 EVTESTEMLEEPVS
-300 EQALPKASVTEVIEA
+300 EPAVPNESVSEDTET

-333 LPEESEVQIEADLI
+333 LPEESEVQIRADLI
-347 EDDDLIEE
+347 EDN
-355 DELQESAESES
+355 ELQESAESEV
-366 EAITEAERVE
+366 ITEAERDQ
-376 AADDLIVEVVNGA
+376 AADDLIVEVVDGA
-389 AAEPEFEELAP
+389 AAEADFKEPTP
-400 ELEATEVAMR
+400 ELEVTEAAMR
-410 ASAGL
+410 ASPKLEA
-415 ATEADTPVDLFG
+415 EADTPVDLFG
-427 EGQPVAIRRA
+427 EAQPAVIRRA
-437 RTKANDAVFTASI
+437 RTKANDGVFTASI

-466 LDWQTGIPMEFEEIG
+466 LSWQTGIPMDFEEIG

-510 RHTVEPGQKLEVTP
+510 RHTLEPGQKLEVTP